1 MILIRFIFS
10 LFTYIVFYFLI
21 KIPFSAM
28 GLFLVPLM
36 ALFWR
41 YTTKTEISVI
51 NGREILN
58 WKHKFMFI
66 WGNNEDGIMGAEE
79 FKNSSNFVRIVYW
92 SAYRN
97 PANNLRFLPYITCKI
112 NPSKVKFKLS
122 KVRNLEGKVMKTP
135 SYYDYDR
142 DQYRFISFIWQ
153 GLYSNFRIQFKFYTP
168 QLYYKKLVFLRAE
181 KTVSLLPHYALVK
194 FLKEIFNLYYLRIR
208 FDSKIWRF
216 WTGWKIYAHDSLG
229 VDSRDYRTKGAGF
242 ASQLKR
248 IYPRNK

>member
-21 KIPFSAM
+21 KIPFSAL

-97 PANNLRFLPYITCKI
+97 PANNLRFVPYITCKI
-112 NPSKVKFKLS
+112 NPSKVNLRVFA
-122 KVRNLEGKVMKTP
+122 KVKDLNGNILENY
-135 SYYDYDR
+135 SRRDLDR
-142 DQYRFISFIWQ
+142 DSLRYTTLIWQ
-153 GLYSNFRIQFKFYTP
+153 GLYSNLRIQFKMFG
-168 QLYYKKLVFLRAE
+168 
-181 KTVSLLPHYALVK
+181 
-194 FLKEIFNLYYLRIR
+194 
-208 FDSKIWRF
+208 KIWRF
-216 WTGWKIYAHDSLG
+216 WIGWKIYAHDIFGTSPN
-229 VDSRDYRTKGAGF
+229 DYRIKGAGF
-242 ASQLKR
+242 ATQLKR